1 MSFSGFIFGHTVAVP
16 QRAPPRHRIAGV
28 VGFTGS
34 EHTAVEH
41 HRQGK
46 CFFRT

>member
-1 MSFSGFIFGHTVAVP
+1 
-16 QRAPPRHRIAGV
+16 GV

-46 CFFRT
+46 CFFRTLATALPDHHREQPFTRHADVNIRHL